1 MQYIKQTL
9 ESHPAPPAWFHDFPF
24 LSDKLDSLWTKYVSN
39 PQNLTESL
47 KEYLPHI
54 SNATAIT
61 GAILSPV
68 LAFFFTL
75 MCLFY
80 AFRDGEAM
88 MRQIH
93 DFGENRFDNWHGLIK
108 KIPVVVRGVIDS
120 IIYLGVGM
128 GLIMGAIYYFAGLPV
143 PVFLGVL
150 SAVATLVP
158 FALTIV
164 LVLVFAIAAVKGMLV
179 TGVVIFIVGNVINLM
194 SDSWLRPIVIGRS
207 VHIHFVAVLFGALG
221 GVEVFGIIG
230 IFLGPVFMVLLGVL
244 WENAIL
250 KNIKPKSSQMVA
262 DQKD

>member
-1 MQYIKQTL
+1 M
-9 ESHPAPPAWFHDFPF
+9 
-24 LSDKLDSLWTKYVSN
+24 
-39 PQNLTESL
+39 PQ
-47 KEYLPHI
+47 I
-54 SNATAIT
+54 ANASAIT
-61 GAILSPV
+61 GAILSPL

-80 AFRDGEAM
+80 AFKDGERM
-88 MRQIH
+88 MQQIH

-128 GLIMGAIYYFAGLPV
+128 GLVMGVIYYFSGLPV

-150 SAVATLVP
+150 SAIATLIP
-158 FALTIV
+158 FALSIV
-164 LVLVFAIAAVKGMLV
+164 LVLVFAIAVVKGMLV
-179 TGVVIFIVGNVINLM
+179 TGVVIFIVGNIINLM

-207 VHIHFVAVLFGALG
+207 VHIHFIAVLFGALG

-230 IFLGPVFMVLLGVL
+230 IFLGPVFMVLVGVL

-250 KNIKPKSSQMVA
+250 KNQKSDSL
-262 DQKD
+262 DQVTDQTN